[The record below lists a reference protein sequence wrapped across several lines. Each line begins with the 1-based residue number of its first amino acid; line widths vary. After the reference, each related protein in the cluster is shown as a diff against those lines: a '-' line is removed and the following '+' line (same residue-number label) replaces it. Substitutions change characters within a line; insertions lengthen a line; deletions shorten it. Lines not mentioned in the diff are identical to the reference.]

1 MNSKINTRMVHQSFT
16 SELSKSNFFK
26 AILRKL
32 AIICVSNEGLTEVDS
47 YSLSMICT
55 ACWYSV
61 TTRVQE
67 EKAYR
72 LHHTGNPLEEWKW
85 SPCLHL
91 QATQADGLCLALSI
105 NLEKCLEVTFSSED
119 T

>member
-16 SELSKSNFFK
+16 LELSKRNFFK
-26 AILRKL
+26 AIRKL

-55 ACWYSV
+55 ACRYSV

-67 EKAYR
+67 KKAFR
-72 LHHTGNPLEEWKW
+72 LYHIGNPLEEWKW
-85 SPCLHL
+85 S
-91 QATQADGLCLALSI
+91 LSMS
-105 NLEKCLEVTFSSED
+105 KVRWGF
-119 T
+119 